1 MGRVLCEARTEAGLA
16 SRDQCSLE
24 MFSTY
29 HWQLNIAMAAPG
41 TLFGGGREVMIL
53 LTTSRDR
60 GVLDLEVGQRIR
72 VTGRLRTGDLT
83 VPMIDSVSSIN
94 VIS

>member
-29 HWQLNIAMAAPG
+29 HWQVNINMAGPAS
-41 TLFGGGREVMIL
+41 LFGGGQEVIIL
-53 LTTSRDR
+53 LSTSRD
-60 GVLDLEVGQRIR
+60 LQVGQRIQ

-83 VPMIDSVSSIN
+83 VPMIDSVTSIN